1 MKQTLKATAA
11 IIGIVA
17 ACWLALEILIA
28 FMWACYYAGK
38 RQYFYCINKRIQTR
52 GIQPYGG

>member
-11 IIGIVA
+11 IFGIIA

-28 FMWACYYAGK
+28 FMWACYYAGI
-38 RQYFYCINKRIQTR
+38 RM
-52 GIQPYGG
+52 

>member
-17 ACWLALEILIA
+17 AAWLTVEILIA
-28 FMWACYYAGK
+28 FMWACYYAG
-38 RQYFYCINKRIQTR
+38 I
-52 GIQPYGG
+52 PM

>member
-17 ACWLALEILIA
+17 ACWLVFEILIA
-28 FMWACYYAGK
+28 FMWACHYAGI
-38 RQYFYCINKRIQTR
+38 RM
-52 GIQPYGG
+52 